1 MSVRRFHRIIG
12 IVMLL
17 PFIAWAVTGMVFF
30 IKPGYGGAY
39 EILQPRTYALDKTFS
54 ITPGAGWLEYRC
66 LRTVLGEHLLV
77 RTADGWSNRDPQTLA
92 PRNPPS
98 TDEMKLLIEDST
110 SGNPERYGKVASVV
124 DYSARTVTGIEI
136 RLDWNRL
143 SLQQRGPD
151 TNFLDR
157 LYKIHYLQWTGFAVV
172 DRALGLI
179 GLVLVL
185 TLSLLGLRL
194 AFRRSL

>member
-1 MSVRRFHRIIG
+1 MRGRRFHRIIG

-39 EILQPRTYALDKTFS
+39 EILQPRTYPLDKTFS

-110 SGNPERYGKVASVV
+110 AGNPERYGKVASVV
-124 DYSARTVTGIEI
+124 DYSARTVTGTEI

-143 SLQQRGPD
+143 SLQQR
-151 TNFLDR
+151 
-157 LYKIHYLQWTGFAVV
+157 
-172 DRALGLI
+172 
-179 GLVLVL
+179 
-185 TLSLLGLRL
+185 
-194 AFRRSL
+194 